1 MLSFLEALKR
11 ILVGRPEATGRR
23 RPRPLRLRA
32 AVPAQ
37 STSALSSLAYF
48 PDEILLTLAVAGLT
62 GIQLGPWVG
71 LAVAAVLLLLVAC
84 YRISVRAYP
93 DGRGDYQIA
102 RQNLGPVSGV
112 VVGSAL
118 LLDLALTVAVS
129 MSAAAHYVVA
139 AWPDL
144 DGSEGLIAAAG
155 VVIIAVFALRGTGRS
170 PFVLTLVVIVVVG
183 LVLSAAGRLGR
194 APSAEFT
201 LIPVDDAGVTGLLG
215 LALVLRAF
223 STGSAALTGVET
235 PISGVT
241 ELARQRAVNA
251 GRVLVCLGLTATALT
266 LGVMWLARA
275 TGVNVVEDP
284 STQLSLHGAAVEDY
298 VQAPV
303 LSQLTQAVFGSGW
316 PVIAFGAVTVL
327 VLLAAGLSGFGS
339 FPRLAFHLATDGYL
353 PRQLRTRGD
362 RMGFSNGILV
372 LAASALVLVLA
383 TGAHLSVL
391 VQLYVVGVFVSFTL
405 SQAGMTRHW
414 TLRLRALPRGARKS
428 ALHRRRVLSVVGATL
443 SLLVLAVVLITKFTH
458 GAWLAVVAIVVLT
471 LGMTRIHAHYMRVD
485 AELAVAEGTDGTAP
499 ETSLP
504 SRVHALVLVSTVRKP
519 VLRALSYARAT
530 RPHHLEAVLVD
541 NDPEKTSRA
550 VEAWT
555 ALRLPTPL
563 TVLAS
568 PYRVMLPPLLNH
580 IRRLRRKGP
589 RDLVVVY
596 LPEYVVGHWWETL
609 VHNQAGIRLR
619 SRLRRE
625 PGVVLATVPWQ
636 LSGQAAAAVTPERT
650 PGHTLE
656 GPHAS
661 GTTQEHAE
669 RDGGMSQ

>member
-32 AVPAQ
+32 AIPAQ

-48 PDEILLTLAVAGLT
+48 PDEILLTLAVAGVA

-93 DGRGDYQIA
+93 DGRGDYQIT
-102 RQNLGPVSGV
+102 RQNLGPVPGV

-144 DGSEGLIAAAG
+144 DGKEGLIAAAG
-155 VVIIAVFALRGTGRS
+155 VVIVGVLALRGMGRS
-170 PFVLTLVVIVVVG
+170 PLARALPTVVFVCSLALIVVVG
-183 LVLSAAGRLGR
+183 LLLAATGRLGE
-194 APSAEFT
+194 APSAELT
-201 LIPVDDAGVTGLLG
+201 LVPLDDAGVTGLFG

-235 PISGVT
+235 PISGVN
-241 ELARQRAVNA
+241 ELGRPRAVNA
-251 GRVLVCLGLTATALT
+251 GRVLVSLGVAATVLT

-275 TGVNVVEDP
+275 TGIHVVEDP
-284 STQLSLHGAAVEDY
+284 TTQLTFRGEPVQDY

-303 LSQLTQAVFGSGW
+303 LSQLTQAVLGTGW
-316 PVIAFGAVTVL
+316 PVVVFGAVTVL
-327 VLLAAGLSGFGS
+327 VLLAAGLSGFSS

-362 RMGFSNGILV
+362 RMGYSNGILV

-414 TLRLRALPRGARKS
+414 TLRLRALPRGSRKS
-428 ALHRRRVLSVVGATL
+428 ALHRRRLLSVVGASL

-458 GAWLAVVAIVVLT
+458 GAWLAVLAIVVLT
-471 LGMTRIHAHYMRVD
+471 VGMTRIHAHYVSVD
-485 AELAVAEGTDGTAP
+485 AELAVPEAPKAGSLETA
-499 ETSLP
+499 LP
-504 SRVHALVLVSTVRKP
+504 SRVHAVVLVSTVRKP

-530 RPHHLEAVLVD
+530 RPQHLEAVLVD
-541 NDPEKTSRA
+541 NDPEKSA
-550 VEAWT
+550 KVVAAWT
-555 ALRLPTPL
+555 ALQLPTPL

-568 PYRVMLPPLLNH
+568 PYRDMLPPLLNH
-580 IRRLRRKGP
+580 IRRLRAKGP

-609 VHNQAGIRLR
+609 VHNQVGLRLR

-636 LSGQAAAAVTPERT
+636 LTAGSAEPVRQQ
-650 PGHTLE
+650 
-656 GPHAS
+656 
-661 GTTQEHAE
+661 GTHQDMQNDVGE
-669 RDGGMSQ
+669 